1 MYQDKER
8 GGFCPLFLHYILAKS
23 PTGSYPHSPSKNHFL
38 SALSKSL
45 VFIHSALLFRPFTT
59 STFRYWPSSNI
70 FPSSIRLPVALLYI
84 ICAVMVVTLF
94 QNFLWRQR
102 PPPLVACLF
111 LSRKAKKGKAARSA
125 LALALPDLAGVICSA
140 SADAQL
146 FFASESEHRRAKRT
160 YRRYSRAQRGYRLFA
175 RRFILAPAAA
185 QAPLQRREA
194 RRPAR
199 RE

>member
-1 MYQDKER
+1 M
-8 GGFCPLFLHYILAKS
+8 
-23 PTGSYPHSPSKNHFL
+23 
-38 SALSKSL
+38 
-45 VFIHSALLFRPFTT
+45 FIHSTLLFRPFTT
-59 STFRYWPSSNI
+59 STFIYWPSSNI

-84 ICAVMVVTLF
+84 ICAVMVVPSFKIFCGDSGAAACRLSLF
-94 QNFLWRQR
+94 IT
-102 PPPLVACLF
+102 P
-111 LSRKAKKGKAARSA
+111 AKSGKAARSA